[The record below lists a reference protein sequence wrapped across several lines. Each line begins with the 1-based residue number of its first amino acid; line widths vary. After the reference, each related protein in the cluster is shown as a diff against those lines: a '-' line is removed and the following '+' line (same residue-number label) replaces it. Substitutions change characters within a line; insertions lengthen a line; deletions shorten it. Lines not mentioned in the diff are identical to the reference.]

1 MILHE
6 LYANCEKR
14 PDLPIKYAT
23 RILRFNDPLQRDVLS
38 TATGVTVKK
47 AIFSRERHGCIPSEE
62 KKEINDFLSFIGC
75 CCCYASSID
84 EYGVMLERK

>member
-62 KKEINDFLSFIGC
+62 KKKLMIFC
-75 CCCYASSID
+75 HSSAAVAVTRLQSMNT
-84 EYGVMLERK
+84 E

>member
-14 PDLPIKYAT
+14 ADLPIKYAT

-38 TATGVTVKK
+38 TRLVLRVKK
-47 AIFSRERHGCIPSEE
+47 AIFSREMIVLPPRE
-62 KKEINDFLSFIGC
+62 KKKLMIFC
-75 CCCYASSID
+75 HSSAAVAVPRLQSMNA
-84 EYGVMLERK
+84 E